1 MKYLEEALDL
11 LFSIVC
17 GLFLVV
23 GFLGTFVPILPGAP
37 LAFAG
42 LVFAYFS
49 DYNDISLT
57 LLIITGVVAVVVSVL
72 DNILPVSM
80 TKNAG
85 GSKSATIGSTIGL
98 IVGFF
103 IGPAGIICGPFVGAL
118 IGEMIHTNNNWS
130 VSLKSA
136 FGAFLGFLVGT
147 GIKMIAVGWFIWIFV
162 KSFV

>member
-1 MKYLEEALDL
+1 MDI
-11 LFSIVC
+11 LFCVLC
-17 GLFLVV
+17 GIFLCI
-23 GFLGTFVPILPGAP
+23 GFLGTFVPVLPGAP

-49 DYNDISLT
+49 GYTDISLT

-72 DNILPVSM
+72 DNILPVTM

-85 GSKSATIGSTIGL
+85 GSKSATLGSTIGL
-98 IVGFF
+98 ILGFF
-103 IGPAGIICGPFVGAL
+103 IGPMGIICGPFVGAL
-118 IGEMIHTNNNWS
+118 IGELIHTNSNWS

-147 GIKMIAVGWFIWIFV
+147 GIKMIAVGWFIWVFI
-162 KSFV
+162 KSLV